1 MAYKSLK
8 EHYIDIVEGKTLKE
22 KGKYTNI
29 WNAIKDVK
37 GVSNKEKDFISNMDP
52 DSLFSVMKAIGKKF
66 PRVMEEVELEEAT
79 DLYDKDGIQITRHS
93 MGKGKVGLQISYG
106 KAYISIPGDKAGSL
120 LKGLQM
126 AIKRG
131 ARG

>member
-37 GVSNKEKDFISNMDP
+37 GVSNKEKDFISNMD
-52 DSLFSVMKAIGKKF
+52 
-66 PRVMEEVELEEAT
+66 T
-79 DLYDKDGIQITRHS
+79 D
-93 MGKGKVGLQISYG
+93 
-106 KAYISIPGDKAGSL
+106 
-120 LKGLQM
+120 
-126 AIKRG
+126 
-131 ARG
+131 

>member
-37 GVSNKEKDFISNMDP
+37 HKSSKLIVKISDDELKNH
-52 DSLFSVMKAIGKKF
+52 SSFLKAELKKNYF
-66 PRVMEEVELEEAT
+66 
-79 DLYDKDGIQITRHS
+79 
-93 MGKGKVGLQISYG
+93 
-106 KAYISIPGDKAGSL
+106 
-120 LKGLQM
+120 
-126 AIKRG
+126 
-131 ARG
+131 